1 MPYVDA
7 AWVCFGSFS
16 RWHPSVRT
24 GRVQPAARERCDRNS
39 KHPDCLQGRRHS
51 TLRCGLCGR
60 GHLSYPSAASRYCQK
75 HAKSVGS
82 HRHHA
87 PDFHVFSGPIYASG
101 FPHSSGALH
110 VNNPHTSARLSP
122 CAGAVPPYVFAA
134 TPYSHQAPKTQLQ
147 FQRDQRFRPRKPGTR
162 RPPRIPCVACRRGT
176 ACPGGASNPPRPAR
190 PVHSNLRARPAYS
203 NSLRQRRGG
212 HGRQG
217 MASLRDATTPTTVGP
232 APACVIGPEGPMDD
246 PPEG

>member
-1 MPYVDA
+1 MPA
-7 AWVCFGSFS
+7 
-16 RWHPSVRT
+16 
-24 GRVQPAARERCDRNS
+24 
-39 KHPDCLQGRRHS
+39 GRRHS

-101 FPHSSGALH
+101 FPYSNGALH
-110 VNNPHTSARLSP
+110 VNNPHTSTRLSP
-122 CAGAVPPYVFAA
+122 CAGAVLPYVSTA

-162 RPPRIPCVACRRGT
+162 RPPRIPCAV
-176 ACPGGASNPPRPAR
+176 PAR
-190 PVHSNLRARPAYS
+190 YRMSG
-203 NSLRQRRGG
+203 RGIKSAETS
-212 HGRQG
+212 GRLTQTYASGQLTQIPCADEEG
-217 MASLRDATTPTTVGP
+217 MGTASLRDATTLRRRRRQGGQHLFV
-232 APACVIGPEGPMDD
+232 
-246 PPEG
+246 